1 MEIREHAAQ
10 VRELIDE
17 DAEED
22 VVLEGTPA
30 PEDEASGRH
39 AAETRRRLRTTT
51 ALTVGG
57 LAVLL
62 AVASLKGDETTLLA
76 GVADRGANE
85 NWTQYQA
92 KRTRQ
97 LAHEIDI
104 TSMERELFVLGTAA
118 GPDVRQRFAA
128 DIEHAQAEIQ
138 RLEDEPDPQHPTD
151 PALGDGKTQIAHRA
165 LVLERERA
173 DALARI
179 PNFHYAET
187 LLQVA
192 LVLSSV
198 AIVRASQR
206 WLLAAIACG
215 GAATLLLA
223 NGLFFLFPIF
233 GGH

>member
-10 VRELIDE
+10 VRELADDGAEDDE
-17 DAEED
+17 
-22 VVLEGTPA
+22 VLEGGAA

-39 AAETRRRLRTTT
+39 AADARRRLRTTT

-62 AVASLKGDETTLLA
+62 AVASLKGDETTLHA

-128 DIEHAQAEIQ
+128 DIEHARVEIQ
-138 RLEDEPDPQHPTD
+138 RLENEPDPQHPTD
-151 PALGDGKTQIAHRA
+151 PTLGDGKAQIARRA
-165 LVLERERA
+165 LALERERA

-215 GAATLLLA
+215 GAAMLLLA